1 MRRLVLD
8 LASALRELVAP
19 RLGAHGG
26 RAHARA
32 GAGGDVTFGI
42 DAEAEAFLAE
52 WVASHAPEVA
62 FYSEDRGLVTPAG
75 GASPEHVLVVDPID
89 GTRPALAGFEAAC
102 TSVAVAPLRDGA
114 PTMGDVSAGCVVEI
128 KSGEWFLA
136 ERGRGCEASV
146 PLARSTDRRPRPDV
160 LGLRLP
166 RPPGAPAGRGARRP
180 DRRAPRS
187 AAAAS
192 TSARRAYDMTRVVTG
207 QLDAYIEPSPR
218 LVEEVPGMRAAFERV
233 GGGAV
238 LNNSPYDL
246 AAAVLCVRRG
256 RRHRDRRRREVPG
269 RPPAA
274 RVGPRAP
281 DVRARRRV
289 PPPSTPSCSKK
300 WSVVWPGQGSWL
312 TSGRP
317 RPRPH
322 CPD

>member
-1 MRRLVLD
+1 VRRLVLD

-52 WVASHAPEVA
+52 WVASHAPGLA
-62 FYSEDRGLVTPAG
+62 FYSEDRGLVAPAG

-102 TSVAVAPLRDGA
+102 TSVAVAPVRDGA
-114 PTMGDVSAGCVVEI
+114 PTMGDVSAGAVVEI
-128 KSGEWFLA
+128 KSGEWFVA

-146 PLARSTDRRPRPDV
+146 PLAPSATEDPSRMFWAYGFRGRPARLLVEV
-160 LGLRLP
+160 LGDLIDASSVGGGVFDL
-166 RPPGAPAGRGARRP
+166 G
-180 DRRAPRS
+180 S
-187 AAAAS
+187 AC
-192 TSARRAYDMTRVVTG
+192 YDATRVITG

-218 LVEEVPGMRAAFERV
+218 LVEEVPGARAAFERL

-246 AAAVLCVRRG
+246 AAAVLCVTEGGGIVTDAAGRSLDDRLLLGSGPEHQMSVLAAGTAALHAKLLEEVERG
-256 RRHRDRRRREVPG
+256 LARAGELANL
-269 RPPAA
+269 RPPASA
-274 RVGPRAP
+274 SALP
-281 DVRARRRV
+281 D
-289 PPPSTPSCSKK
+289 
-300 WSVVWPGQGSWL
+300 
-312 TSGRP
+312 
-317 RPRPH
+317 
-322 CPD
+322 